1 MFPAQNKWQGSSIR
15 PKYWNVLMCA
25 TDSYCCREPED
36 TTNCCNDTL
45 VLSSTTSAIGL
56 PTRAAAAAITNTI
69 NLNFAVSSE
78 ISSSSSSSIDI
89 SDTRSRTVATIAG
102 ASNTQC
108 ASTTTEAKIR
118 PATSSIATVGA
129 GVGVSL
135 GISLIASLVTLVF
148 LMRRHKNLKK
158 ELVQARESI
167 LLSHGGSTPT
177 PMREQRLLLAPSVR
191 ELDTPTSRVP
201 ELHTS
206 RV

>member
-1 MFPAQNKWQGSSIR
+1 MSPAQNKWQGSSIR

-56 PTRAAAAAITNTI
+56 PTRAAAASITDTI
-69 NLNFAVSSE
+69 NLNTAVSSE
-78 ISSSSSSSIDI
+78 TSSSSRTDV
-89 SDTRSRTVATIAG
+89 SDTRSSTVATIDG

-108 ASTTTEAKIR
+108 ASTATEARICR
-118 PATSSIATVGA
+118 GSSSITTVGA

-135 GISLIASLVTLVF
+135 GISLIASLVTLAF
-148 LMRRHKNLKK
+148 MIRRHKNLKK
-158 ELVQARESI
+158 ELAQARESI
-167 LLSHGGSTPT
+167 LWSHEGSTPTST

-206 RV
+206 RL